1 MIAVTRETRF
11 AADRSLGKL
20 AKWLRLLGYDTVYD
34 AKITDADFLA
44 LAAEGRVLLTRT
56 TRFVGRVPD
65 RTLLWVSGN
74 DPQEQ
79 LRHVVKEAGLGMSTE
94 RLFSRCLQC
103 NRIVAPAHRED
114 VAGKV
119 PDYIF
124 AAHARFAQCPQ
135 CRRIYWRGTHT
146 ERSRRVLDRL
156 LPGTGDV

>member
-1 MIAVTRETRF
+1 MTRETRF

-56 TRFVGRVPD
+56 SRFIGRVPD

-74 DPQEQ
+74 DSREQ
-79 LRHVVKEAGLGMSTE
+79 LRHVVKTAGLGMGGD
-94 RLFSRCLQC
+94 RLFSRCLRC
-103 NRIVAPAHRED
+103 NRIVVPAHREN
-114 VAGKV
+114 VASKI

-124 AAHARFAQCPQ
+124 AVHARFAQCPQ
-135 CRRIYWRGTHT
+135 CRRIYWRGTHA
-146 ERSRRVLDRL
+146 ERSRRVLDSL
-156 LPGTGDV
+156 LPGAEDI